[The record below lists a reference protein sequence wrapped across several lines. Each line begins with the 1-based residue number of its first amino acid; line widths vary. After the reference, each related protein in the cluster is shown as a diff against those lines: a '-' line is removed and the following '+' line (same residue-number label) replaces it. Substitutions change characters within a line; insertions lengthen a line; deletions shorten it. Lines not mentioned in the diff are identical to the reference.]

1 MCSFQ
6 TSEEVTKKSQSEGP
20 DLRHH
25 EQMSGVQAT
34 FQKQVKALCTTFVE
48 MGNPFLEESK
58 DLLVLDT
65 RDIVDTSVAE
75 TVTKIEELGK
85 TQFKAF
91 VADRLEK
98 QTVSLFEPI
107 KRNNLALFSSP
118 PPSKAKSSDKMQIAS
133 LKSNCSLFSRLYIS
147 CQVRDGDLEAFFSHE
162 NQSFPPALTQ
172 FGQLRSGTK
181 SDLLHCLDKI
191 IPGQAE
197 APSVGMMLL
206 DGATIVNMLK
216 PGPSRTFQEYS
227 QGVFFLMWKVS
238 SEVSK
243 GLMWYGT
250 STTRTASRQQPGARE
265 ERGSEGVSS
274 PTPKFLAIG
283 QRSSGLTKISRNFL
297 TSSLISLAQLTLNL
311 VR

>member
-1 MCSFQ
+1 MICGPEVSRLINEFQ
-6 TSEEVTKKSQSEGP
+6 TSEELTKKSQSEGP

-48 MGNPFLEESK
+48 MGNPFLEESE

-75 TVTKIEELGK
+75 TVRKIEELGK

-197 APSVGMMLL
+197 APSVEMMLL
-206 DGATIVNMLK
+206 DGAAIVNMLK

-227 QGVFFLMWKVS
+227 QGVFL
-238 SEVSK
+238 
-243 GLMWYGT
+243 
-250 STTRTASRQQPGARE
+250 TASLCGRSAQKC
-265 ERGSEGVSS
+265 
-274 PTPKFLAIG
+274 PKG
-283 QRSSGLTKISRNFL
+283 
-297 TSSLISLAQLTLNL
+297 
-311 VR
+311 

>member
-1 MCSFQ
+1 
-6 TSEEVTKKSQSEGP
+6 
-20 DLRHH
+20 
-25 EQMSGVQAT
+25 
-34 FQKQVKALCTTFVE
+34 

-75 TVTKIEELGK
+75 TVRKIKERGK

-147 CQVRDGDLEAFFSHE
+147 CQVRDGDLEAFCSHE

-172 FGQLRSGTK
+172 FGQLSLGPAVDNDSSGITK
-181 SDLLHCLDKI
+181 L
-191 IPGQAE
+191 
-197 APSVGMMLL
+197 
-206 DGATIVNMLK
+206 
-216 PGPSRTFQEYS
+216 SRTFEMWLQE
-227 QGVFFLMWKVS
+227 
-238 SEVSK
+238 
-243 GLMWYGT
+243 
-250 STTRTASRQQPGARE
+250 RE
-265 ERGSEGVSS
+265 RVNW
-274 PTPKFLAIG
+274 T
-283 QRSSGLTKISRNFL
+283 
-297 TSSLISLAQLTLNL
+297 
-311 VR
+311 V